1 MQPGSLIRE
10 ARLAE
15 GITQLQLARRLGIAQ
30 PSVARL
36 EAAGDELR
44 VATLKR
50 ALAAM
55 GRTLEMQATRQPPSY
70 DESLLRENLALTPA
84 ERLERMQH
92 GRRRFAALGEATRR
106 ARDAV

>member
-1 MQPGSLIRE
+1 M
-10 ARLAE
+10 
-15 GITQLQLARRLGIAQ
+15 
-30 PSVARL
+30 

-55 GRTLEMQATRQPPSY
+55 GRTLEIQATRKPPSY

-84 ERLERMQH
+84 QRLDRMHQ
-92 GRRRFAALGEATRR
+92 GRLRFAALGEATRR
-106 ARDAV
+106 ARDAD